1 MQFSIK
7 PIYLI
12 HGGEIWQSNNFI
24 DQINNQIN
32 KCYANLKKYCFVNF
46 TEFEQFRAKH
56 QAELLNLDLFNQQSV
71 NKLVKINIAHG
82 ALSKQQEEIIL
93 NLINKNN
100 LIILLIADKLDK
112 KVFNS
117 SWFAAVNK
125 IGAVMAANPIIN
137 TYSMQKWVIA
147 RFKFF
152 GLNISKE
159 GLIKFSNMY
168 HNNLLEA
175 DQNIYKLSVIHKDK
189 KEINTEDLINNS
201 SDEAKCSVFDLTF
214 VLENKNFEQVIY
226 VLNKLK
232 QAREEELLI
241 LWSII
246 KAIKNILTKID
257 HNNLKIR
264 KKLYLALQQGSL
276 IDLSIK
282 DPDRSDNQYIW
293 GLFINLCLYISLN
306 IISNN

>member
-1 MQFSIK
+1 MQSSIK

-24 DQINNQIN
+24 DQIN
-32 KCYANLKKYCFVNF
+32 KYYTNLKKYYFVNF
-46 TEFEQFRAKH
+46 TEFEQFMAKYK
-56 QAELLNLDLFNQQSV
+56 AELLNLDLFSQQSV

-82 ALSKQQEEIIL
+82 ALNKQQEEIMI

-117 SWFAAVNK
+117 SWFATVNK
-125 IGAVMAANPIIN
+125 IGAVMTANPIIN
-137 TYSMQKWVIA
+137 AYSMQKWVVA

-152 GLNISKE
+152 GLSISKE
-159 GLIKFSNMY
+159 ALIKFSNMY

-189 KEINTEDLINNS
+189 KEINKEDLIDNS
-201 SDEAKCSVFDLTF
+201 SNEAKHSVFDLTF
-214 VLENKNFEQVIY
+214 ALENKNFEQVIY

-232 QAREEELLI
+232 QAREEDLLI

-246 KAIKNILTKID
+246 KAIKNILINTD
-257 HNNLKIR
+257 HNNFKIR
-264 KKLYLALQQGSL
+264 KKLYLALQQASL
-276 IDLSIK
+276 IDLAIK
-282 DPDRSDNQYIW
+282 NTDRSDNQYIW
-293 GLFINLCLYISLN
+293 GLFINLCLYINLN